1 MEVSGW
7 TPDFPLHI
15 FLFTLFY
22 TYQMYLIPYGV
33 DGQLNKEK
41 YIMMMGARFSD
52 KIVSLIG
59 FDAPCTLWLVRWRT
73 DQGDYKKHWK
83 SLFWGGP
90 YM

>member
-1 MEVSGW
+1 MDPGFSS
-7 TPDFPLHI
+7 THILFPC
-15 FLFTLFY
+15 FY
-22 TYQMYLIPYGV
+22 TYKMYEYLIPYGV

-73 DQGDYKKHWK
+73 DQEDYKKQEK
-83 SLFWGGP
+83 PFLG
-90 YM
+90 

>member
-1 MEVSGW
+1 MDPSFSS
-7 TPDFPLHI
+7 TYKLFPC
-15 FLFTLFY
+15 FY

-52 KIVSLIG
+52 LIVSLIG
-59 FDAPCTLWLVRWRT
+59 FDAPYTLWLVRWRT

-83 SLFWGGP
+83 NLFWGGP
-90 YM
+90 FIRDRG

>member
-1 MEVSGW
+1 MDPSFSS
-7 TPDFPLHI
+7 TYKLFPC
-15 FLFTLFY
+15 FY

-59 FDAPCTLWLVRWRT
+59 FDAPCTLWLLRWRI
-73 DQGDYKKHWK
+73 DQGDYKKH
-83 SLFWGGP
+83 
-90 YM
+90 